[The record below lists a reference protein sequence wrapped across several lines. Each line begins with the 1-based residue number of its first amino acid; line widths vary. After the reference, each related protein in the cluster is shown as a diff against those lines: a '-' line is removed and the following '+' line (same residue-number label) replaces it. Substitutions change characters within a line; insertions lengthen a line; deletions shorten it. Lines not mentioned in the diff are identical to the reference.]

1 MRHWDSLMKINE
13 MRKEL
18 TIAVNDDGLLNQLV
32 TNDCQSVDVQ
42 LLDDDCIWWFPKNK
56 KTLKI
61 VVEYY
66 INLYFK

>member
-1 MRHWDSLMKINE
+1 

-18 TIAVNDDGLLNQLV
+18 TIAVNDGGLLNQLLI
-32 TNDCQSVDVQ
+32 NDCQSVDVQ
-42 LLDDDCIWWFPKNK
+42 LLDDDCIWWFPKDE

-61 VVEYY
+61 IVEYY

>member
-1 MRHWDSLMKINE
+1 

-18 TIAVNDDGLLNQLV
+18 TIAVNDVGLLNQLV

-42 LLDDDCIWWFPKNK
+42 LLDDDCIWWFPINK

-61 VVEYY
+61 VAEYY
-66 INLYFK
+66 INLYFKKEEE

>member
-1 MRHWDSLMKINE
+1 

-42 LLDDDCIWWFPKNK
+42 LLDDDCIWWFPRNK

-61 VVEYY
+61 VAEYY
-66 INLYFK
+66 INLHFKESRGEEENE